1 MAIYN
6 LPNYKAANG
15 FDMPLNM
22 NRANP
27 DPLDNSSVWATY
39 ADALN
44 YAKTSPVAYVGQIVT
59 VVNYTE
65 AVIEDDVI
73 TTPATATV
81 DVYKIE
87 LDANG
92 VGTLV
97 KIGSSD
103 EVADLDTE
111 VKQIITR
118 VSNTES
124 AVSTLEGKV
133 DTIETDLGTAKNDI
147 DKAEESIA
155 ANIQAI
161 DAVEAD
167 VEQLKKDVDAVEELA
182 SNNKTRLDQYDT
194 DKANYASKDEVRT
207 AKSEA
212 VAAAK
217 TETENQISAVVSQYL
232 TGEGAADTIDT
243 LQEIVNWLNTE
254 GAGADKIV
262 ADVETI
268 KNDYLKGSDKTEL
281 NQAITNLS
289 NYVGT
294 LPERAT
300 STTVVAYI
308 QEVVDAL
315 KIGDY
320 AKATDLTAL
329 AERVTTL
336 EGKVKTLEETTIPGI
351 GTEISGISTRLDNLE
366 KIDHHNHT
374 NLEVLAGITSDK
386 VEAWDDAVAKKHEH
400 TNKSIL
406 DTITE
411 TEIAK
416 WNDVSNKANSS
427 DLTQLTT
434 RVGNAETAITKTLPE
449 EISKK
454 VTQTYT
460 EVDGNQVANRLITPS
475 EAQKLDKL
483 ILNEDGSV
491 TTGQSVAAGDVQGLA
506 DWITNNGPTH
516 IKNLT
521 KNNLS
526 DELVT
531 QISSAITNVYVNGTP
546 LVKTDGD
553 GSVHIPLATVSEY
566 GIVKLGSEFDRDEN
580 SGALQ
585 IAGVSVSK
593 LTQASG
599 EILELNGG
607 NSAGGFD
614 A

>member
-39 ADALN
+39 AEALN

-59 VVNYTE
+59 VVTYTE
-65 AVIEDDVI
+65 AVIEDDVVK
-73 TTPATATV
+73 TPATATV

-87 LDANG
+87 LDASG
-92 VGTLV
+92 LGTLV
-97 KIGSSD
+97 KVGSSD

-133 DTIETDLGTAKNDI
+133 GTIETDLGTAKNDI
-147 DKAEESIA
+147 DKAEDSIA
-155 ANIQAI
+155 ANTEAI

-182 SNNKTRLDQYDT
+182 ADNKTRLDQYDT

-212 VAAAK
+212 IAAAK

-294 LPERAT
+294 LPEGAT

-320 AKATDLTAL
+320 AKAADLTAL

-351 GTEISGISTRLDNLE
+351 GTQIDGISTRLDNLE
-366 KIDHHNHT
+366 KIDHEHT

-386 VEAWDDAVAKKHEH
+386 VEAWDEAVAKKHEH

-406 DTITE
+406 DAITQ
-411 TEIAK
+411 TEIDK

-434 RVGNAETAITKTLPE
+434 RVSNAETAIAETLPE

-460 EVDGNQVANRLITPS
+460 EVDGNRVANRLITPS

-491 TTGQSVAAGDVQGLA
+491 TTGQSVAAGDVQGL
-506 DWITNNGPTH
+506 DTWITNNGPTY

-521 KNNLS
+521 TGNLS

-531 QISSAITNVYVNGTP
+531 QISSAIKQVYVNDTP
-546 LVKTDGD
+546 LVKTD
-553 GSVHIPLATVSEY
+553 GSVHIPLATASEY

-607 NSAGGFD
+607 NAAGGFD